1 MSVKQENI
9 RDVEQQSSAGQSKT
23 MQQEATVQLQDRRY
37 ALMVLDSW
45 MAELGSSMTDGHRM
59 GRLLTCG
66 IFLALMMMPYQM
78 FAGDGFFLSIIVG
91 VISIQCGV
99 SYRYMVM
106 LKEDDKEISVYHK
119 LRYLPLTKRELRHSR
134 SRYYTKYVVR
144 LALLAGALQFLTS
157 LFGYHSFGWE
167 NVCYIL
173 VVAVLLPGLLLA
185 SFVYHR

>member
-1 MSVKQENI
+1 MNVKQENI
-9 RDVEQQSSAGQSKT
+9 RGVERQSIARQNKT
-23 MQQEATVQLQDRRY
+23 IPQEATAQLQDRTL
-37 ALMVLDSW
+37 ALAVLDNW
-45 MAELGSSMTDGHRM
+45 MADLGGFMTDGHRM

-78 FAGDGFFLSIIVG
+78 LEGDGFFLSIIVG
-91 VISIQCGV
+91 GLSISCGT
-99 SYRYMVM
+99 SYRYLVI
-106 LKEDDKEISVYHK
+106 LKEDDKEISVYRK
-119 LRYLPLTKRELRHSR
+119 LRYLPLTKRELRRSR
-134 SRYYTKYVVR
+134 CRYYTRYVVR

-173 VVAVLLPGLLLA
+173 VMAVLLPGLLLV